1 MPHSS
6 KTADL
11 GSSEVQSPSLS
22 CAVKPDYSLISF
34 PNAKPGGFR
43 ALPPSLLSTDPVFQP
58 GVPGGAVLAALRCL
72 SIAAMEWDQSRGDTG
87 VTGTAP
93 TALSLL
99 LTLNETIPA
108 RPKGWSTAVPSMG
121 TGAIHGIVSLHFVTS
136 TPAGAAHSCRN
147 SVSGPQDFP
156 QFTPPFLLHLQ
167 PKQDSQE
174 KRKAGIVTSENVG
187 KSSWELLGGAA
198 ALGVLVPVWRVLIP
212 LWGTLIPLC
221 SILISL

>member
-34 PNAKPGGFR
+34 PNAKPGGFQ

-147 SVSGPQDFP
+147 SVFGPSISPSSPLPFCCISSP
-156 QFTPPFLLHLQ
+156 NRTPR
-167 PKQDSQE
+167 
-174 KRKAGIVTSENVG
+174 KRGMQGEG
-187 KSSWELLGGAA
+187 WDQ
-198 ALGVLVPVWRVLIP
+198 
-212 LWGTLIPLC
+212 
-221 SILISL
+221 